1 MAPEERRALRILAD
15 AVQHGITIPV
25 LMMVHGFPADLL
37 AGLML
42 DGLATKSPEPA
53 SADSRTIEA
62 TILRITDAGREVL
75 RMPPPG
81 HAEAQIRKCQQV
93 IARFSEIAETRRRI
107 LTKSDLKP

>member
-42 DGLATKSPEPA
+42 DGLATKSPGWPP

-62 TILRITDAGREVL
+62 TILRITDAGREAL

-81 HAEAQIRKCQQV
+81 HAEEQIRKWQQV
-93 IARFSEIAETRRRI
+93 IARSRKLLKR
-107 LTKSDLKP
+107 SDEY

>member
-15 AVQHGITIPV
+15 AVQHGVTIPV

-42 DGLATKSPEPA
+42 DGLATKSPGSP

-62 TILRITDAGREVL
+62 TILSITDAGREAL
-75 RMPPPG
+75 RMSPPG
-81 HAEAQIRKCQQV
+81 HAEEQIRKCQQV
-93 IARFSEIAETRRRI
+93 IARSQ
-107 LTKSDLKP
+107 LLKRSREY

>member
-1 MAPEERRALRILAD
+1 MGSNPMAPEERRALRILAD
-15 AVQHGITIPV
+15 AFQHGITIPV

-42 DGLATKSPEPA
+42 DGLATKSPAP

-62 TILRITDAGREVL
+62 TILRITDAGREAL

-81 HAEAQIRKCQQV
+81 HAEEQIRKCQQV
-93 IARFSEIAETRRRI
+93 IARSRKLLKR
-107 LTKSDLKP
+107 SDEY